1 MMLKSR
7 SKSSQ
12 IITSGKPESFKAF
25 KAGGLVQSTI
35 SNILDNKTNIVP
47 PEKKPRNKFQK

>member
-1 MMLKSR
+1 MLKSR
-7 SKSSQ
+7 TKSSQ

-35 SNILDNKTNIVP
+35 SNVLDNKTNIVP